1 MGRPGACARPYDYTQ
16 MIEARLGCSRSRA
29 QLAPLFVEL
38 QFGSERASRRCAR
51 ASLSGLLELAAQHC
65 QQQAAPGFGDR
76 AVLPTVNGAELP
88 ECARAVSA
96 VLVCFIHTALYSSGS
111 TWPTSPH
118 SSHDGTLPIRAP
130 SRQGHLRLVVELVR
144 RDLLD
149 AEELVQL
156 ARRQRRERGG
166 VLREGRSGSVNAR
179 NESRGPE

>member
-1 MGRPGACARPYDYTQ
+1 M
-16 MIEARLGCSRSRA
+16 
-29 QLAPLFVEL
+29 
-38 QFGSERASRRCAR
+38 
-51 ASLSGLLELAAQHC
+51 
-65 QQQAAPGFGDR
+65 
-76 AVLPTVNGAELP
+76 NGAELP

-96 VLVCFIHTALYSSGS
+96 VMVCFIHTALYSSGS

-166 VLREGRSGSVNAR
+166 VLRKGGEAAVSCQ
-179 NESRGPE
+179 

>member
-1 MGRPGACARPYDYTQ
+1 M
-16 MIEARLGCSRSRA
+16 
-29 QLAPLFVEL
+29 
-38 QFGSERASRRCAR
+38 
-51 ASLSGLLELAAQHC
+51 
-65 QQQAAPGFGDR
+65 
-76 AVLPTVNGAELP
+76 NGAELP

-149 AEELVQL
+149 AEELVIWPP
-156 ARRQRRERGG
+156 
-166 VLREGRSGSVNAR
+166 GSVIDRAAA
-179 NESRGPE
+179 GPFSPCLEPRDRRSCFMNDFRMLCTTSANQKITWIGGTERRFSTPLA